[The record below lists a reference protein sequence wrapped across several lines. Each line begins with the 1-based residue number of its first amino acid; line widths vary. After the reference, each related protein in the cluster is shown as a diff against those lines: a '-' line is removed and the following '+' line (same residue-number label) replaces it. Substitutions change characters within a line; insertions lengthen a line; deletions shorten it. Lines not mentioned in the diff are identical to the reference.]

1 MASDEEAS
9 DEEPLDLDEY
19 ELFRIKKE
27 VKKIEVSVNEFCE
40 LQGRRSQDIRRA
52 LQKLQRIRNLGQSTM
67 SRINSLK
74 DEMNG
79 EKQLLG
85 HQRDQSYQE
94 GWANLGSAAT
104 QVQRLSKNWSDL
116 HLTMKAAFQ
125 GLSVDFHAACAYSGY
140 QTSWHSQDSLK
151 VPREKLLE
159 VIHQQDK
166 LKDLLDKAEKAFEKM
181 VDEMQ

>member
-52 LQKLQRIRNLGQSTM
+52 LRKRKRIKNLGQSTM

-79 EKQLLG
+79 EKQRLG

-94 GWANLGSAAT
+94 GWANLGSAAN
-104 QVQRLSKNWSDL
+104 QAQRLSENWSDL
-116 HLTMKAAFQ
+116 HPMMKGFQ
-125 GLSVDFHAACAYSGY
+125 GLSVGLHAARAYSGY

-151 VPREKLLE
+151 VLREKLLE
-159 VIHQQDK
+159 VIRQQDK
-166 LKDLLDKAEKAFEKM
+166 LKDLLEKVEEEYDKM
-181 VDEMQ
+181 VEEMP

>member
-1 MASDEEAS
+1 MASHEEAS

-27 VKKIEVSVNEFCE
+27 VKKIEVSVNEFCK

-52 LQKLQRIRNLGQSTM
+52 FQKLKRIRNLGQSTM

-79 EKQLLG
+79 EKQRLG

-104 QVQRLSKNWSDL
+104 QAQRLSEDWSDL
-116 HLTMKAAFQ
+116 HSMMKGFQ
-125 GLSVDFHAACAYSGY
+125 GLFVGFHAACAYSGY

-151 VPREKLLE
+151 VLRKKLLE
-159 VIHQQDK
+159 VIRQQDK
-166 LKDLLDKAEKAFEKM
+166 LKDLLDEAEKAFEKM

>member
-79 EKQLLG
+79 EKQRLG

-94 GWANLGSAAT
+94 GWVNLGSAA
-104 QVQRLSKNWSDL
+104 DL
-116 HLTMKAAFQ
+116 HLTIKGFQ
-125 GLSVDFHAACAYSGY
+125 GLFGGFHAACRYSGY
-140 QTSWHSQDSLK
+140 QTSWQSQDSLK
-151 VPREKLLE
+151 VPREKLRE
-159 VIHQQDK
+159 VIRQQDK
-166 LKDLLDKAEKAFEKM
+166 LKDLLDEAEKAFEKM

>member
-27 VKKIEVSVNEFCE
+27 VKKIKGSVNEFCE

-52 LQKLQRIRNLGQSTM
+52 FQKLKRIRNLGQSTM

-79 EKQLLG
+79 EKQRLG

-104 QVQRLSKNWSDL
+104 QAQRLSENWSHL
-116 HLTMKAAFQ
+116 HLTMKVFQ
-125 GLSVDFHAACAYSGY
+125 GLFVGFHAACAYSGY

-151 VPREKLLE
+151 VLREKLRE
-159 VIHQQDK
+159 VIRQQDK
-166 LKDLLDKAEKAFEKM
+166 LKDLLDEAEKAFEKM
-181 VDEMQ
+181 LDEMQ

>member
-94 GWANLGSAAT
+94 GWVNLGSAA
-104 QVQRLSKNWSDL
+104 DL
-116 HLTMKAAFQ
+116 HLTIKGFQ
-125 GLSVDFHAACAYSGY
+125 DLFGGFHAACRYSGY
-140 QTSWHSQDSLK
+140 QTSWQSQDSLK
-151 VPREKLLE
+151 VPREKLRE
-159 VIHQQDK
+159 VIRQQDK
-166 LKDLLDKAEKAFEKM
+166 LKDLLDEAEKAFEKM

>member
-1 MASDEEAS
+1 MAS

-19 ELFRIKKE
+19 ELFRINQE
-27 VKKIEVSVNEFCE
+27 VEKIEESVNEFCE

-52 LQKLQRIRNLGQSTM
+52 FQKLKRIRNLGQSTM

-94 GWANLGSAAT
+94 GWANFGSAAT
-104 QVQRLSKNWSDL
+104 QAQQLSENWSDL
-116 HLTMKAAFQ
+116 HLTIKGFQ
-125 GLSVDFHAACAYSGY
+125 GLFGGFHAACRYSGY

-151 VPREKLLE
+151 VPREKLRE
-159 VIHQQDK
+159 VIRQQDK
-166 LKDLLDKAEKAFEKM
+166 LKDLLDEAEKAFEKM

>member
-79 EKQLLG
+79 EKQRLG

-94 GWANLGSAAT
+94 GWVNLGSAA
-104 QVQRLSKNWSDL
+104 DL
-116 HLTMKAAFQ
+116 HLTIKGFQ
-125 GLSVDFHAACAYSGY
+125 GLFGGFHAACRYSGY

-159 VIHQQDK
+159 VIRQQDK

>member
-1 MASDEEAS
+1 MASDEEPI
-9 DEEPLDLDEY
+9 ELDEY
-19 ELFRIKKE
+19 ELMRINKE
-27 VKKIEVSVNEFCE
+27 VEKIEESVNEFCD
-40 LQGRRSQDIRRA
+40 LQGRSSQNIRRA
-52 LQKLQRIRNLGQSTM
+52 FRKLKRIRNLGQSTM

-79 EKQLLG
+79 EKQRLG
-85 HQRDQSYQE
+85 HQRDQSYQD

-104 QVQRLSKNWSDL
+104 QAQRLLENWSDL
-116 HLTMKAAFQ
+116 HPVMKGFQ
-125 GLSVDFHAACAYSGY
+125 GLYVGFHATCAYSGY

-151 VPREKLLE
+151 VLRGKLVK

-181 VDEMQ
+181 VDEMR

>member
-74 DEMNG
+74 DEMKG
-79 EKQLLG
+79 KKQLLG

-94 GWANLGSAAT
+94 GWVNLGSAA
-104 QVQRLSKNWSDL
+104 DL
-116 HLTMKAAFQ
+116 HLTIKGFQ
-125 GLSVDFHAACAYSGY
+125 GLFGGFHAACRYSGY
-140 QTSWHSQDSLK
+140 QTSWQSQDSLK
-151 VPREKLLE
+151 VPREKLRE
-159 VIHQQDK
+159 VIRQQDK
-166 LKDLLDKAEKAFEKM
+166 LKDLLDEAEKAFEKM

>member
-52 LQKLQRIRNLGQSTM
+52 FQKLKRIRNLGQSTM

-79 EKQLLG
+79 EKQRLG

-104 QVQRLSKNWSDL
+104 QAQRLSENWSDL
-116 HLTMKAAFQ
+116 HLTIKGFQ
-125 GLSVDFHAACAYSGY
+125 DLFGGFHAACGYRSY

-151 VPREKLLE
+151 VPREKLRE
-159 VIHQQDK
+159 VIRQQDK
-166 LKDLLDKAEKAFEKM
+166 LKDLLDEAEKAFEKM

>member
-52 LQKLQRIRNLGQSTM
+52 LRKRKRIKNLGQSTM

-79 EKQLLG
+79 EKQRLG

-94 GWANLGSAAT
+94 GWANLGRTET
-104 QVQRLSKNWSDL
+104 QAQRLLENWSDL
-116 HLTMKAAFQ
+116 SPMRIALEGISA
-125 GLSVDFHAACAYSGY
+125 GFHAVHTYNDY

-151 VPREKLLE
+151 VLRGKLLK
-159 VIHQQDK
+159 VIRQQDK
-166 LKDLLDKAEKAFEKM
+166 LKDLLDKVEEAYDKM
-181 VDEMQ
+181 VEEMP

>member
-94 GWANLGSAAT
+94 GWVNLGSAAT
-104 QVQRLSKNWSDL
+104 QAQRLSENWSDL
-116 HLTMKAAFQ
+116 HLTMKAGFQ

-151 VPREKLLE
+151 VPREKLRE
-159 VIHQQDK
+159 VIRQQDK
-166 LKDLLDKAEKAFEKM
+166 LKDLLDEAEKAFEKM

>member
-1 MASDEEAS
+1 MAS

-85 HQRDQSYQE
+85 YQRDQSYQE
-94 GWANLGSAAT
+94 GWVNLGSAA
-104 QVQRLSKNWSDL
+104 DL
-116 HLTMKAAFQ
+116 HLTIKGFQ
-125 GLSVDFHAACAYSGY
+125 GLFGGFHAACRYSGY
-140 QTSWHSQDSLK
+140 QTSWQSQDSLK
-151 VPREKLLE
+151 VPREKLRE
-159 VIHQQDK
+159 VIRQQDK
-166 LKDLLDKAEKAFEKM
+166 LKDLLDEAEKAFEKM